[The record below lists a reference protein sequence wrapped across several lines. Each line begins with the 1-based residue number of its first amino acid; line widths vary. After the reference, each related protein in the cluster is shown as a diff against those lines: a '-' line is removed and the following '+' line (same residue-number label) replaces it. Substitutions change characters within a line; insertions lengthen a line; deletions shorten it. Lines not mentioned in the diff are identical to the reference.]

1 METGENRKSSFKI
14 PVTLILIIFVLL
26 GGIVGCS
33 QYVSYNNDEV
43 RLVNEFEAQEKKI
56 EMVHDVCWKTIQS
69 KAGIAKEYRASFD
82 SIYSHIMD
90 KRYSHNDGVLF
101 NWIKESNP
109 EFSMELYK
117 DLSMTIEVQ
126 RKQFLSSQEKI
137 VDIVRE
143 HNNMLDVI
151 PGSWFLSGK
160 KRLEYEVISSSYSK
174 EVMQTRMDDKVDP
187 F

>member
-1 METGENRKSSFKI
+1 MEVQNDRKIKFSGIITMIVIVIF
-14 PVTLILIIFVLL
+14 ILIGFI
-26 GGIVGCS
+26 GCS

-69 KAGIAKEYRASFD
+69 KAGVAKEYRASFD

>member
-1 METGENRKSSFKI
+1 MEVQNDRKIKFSGI
-14 PVTLILIIFVLL
+14 ITMIVITLFILIGFI
-26 GGIVGCS
+26 GCS
-33 QYVSYNNDEV
+33 QYISYNNDEV

-69 KAGIAKEYRASFD
+69 KAGVAKEYRASFD

-160 KRLEYEVISSSYSK
+160 KKLEYEVISSSYSK